1 MLSNLLGFDIGAELK
16 CAETR
21 HWIKQEEKRVAR
33 MSREYVTDENEEN
46 DDSDETKDGESVSLM
61 DIFHKAVEKVNRE
74 REEKTFAEN
83 LN

>member
-33 MSREYVTDENEEN
+33 MGREYDTDECEEDEDSNKNE
-46 DDSDETKDGESVSLM
+46 DGESVNLM
-61 DIFHKAVEKVNRE
+61 DIFHKAVEKVNQE
-74 REEKTFAEN
+74 REAP
-83 LN
+83 LS

>member
-1 MLSNLLGFDIGAELK
+1 
-16 CAETR
+16 
-21 HWIKQEEKRVAR
+21 

>member
-33 MSREYVTDENEEN
+33 MSREYDTEEMEDT
-46 DDSDETKDGESVSLM
+46 DDSDETEGKESVNHM

>member
-33 MSREYVTDENEEN
+33 MGRDYDIDGNEEEDN
-46 DDSDETKDGESVSLM
+46 SDEMEDCESANLM
-61 DIFHKAVEKVNRE
+61 DIFRKAVEKVNRE
-74 REEKTFAEN
+74 KEGKTFVEN

>member
-21 HWIKQEEKRVAR
+21 YWIKQEEKRVAR
-33 MSREYVTDENEEN
+33 MSRKYDADECEE
-46 DDSDETKDGESVSLM
+46 DEASNKTEDGESVNLM

-74 REEKTFAEN
+74 REEKTFVEN
-83 LN
+83 